1 MDSAPFPGAVGPS
14 PPVRPTAVPR
24 PLVRPGVWD
33 TGEGGLAMDHPY
45 IRRFWTAAIGAGAV
59 ADLLRLATAARRDRP
74 LRRPHSLPALIRAG
88 LVRVAAGRIQ
98 VRVRIPQLPPD
109 LVRRLPPP
117 LRREHD
123 LAVAGEREG
132 CRA

>member
-59 ADLLRLATAARRDRP
+59 ADLLRLATAARRDRS
-74 LRRPHSLPALIRAG
+74 LRRPHSLPTLIKAG
-88 LVRVAAGRIQ
+88 LVRIVDGRLE
-98 VRVRIPQLPPD
+98 VRARVPLLPPH
-109 LVRRLPPP
+109 LVRRLPPRV
-117 LRREHD
+117 RRDHECF
-123 LAVAGEREG
+123 VAGEREG
-132 CRA
+132 SRA